1 MITRFIQAQK
11 KTYGQALNEIHNGKK
26 QSHWIWYIFPQLR
39 ELGISETSKYY
50 GIANIQ
56 EAQEYYQNDYL
67 RKNLLTIC
75 NELLN
80 IKGQTITEIVGMDDV
95 KVHSCITLFL
105 QVDKDNKTFKNII
118 DKYYNGILDYNTI
131 NILEKQKQS

>member
-1 MITRFIQAQK
+1 MITRFIQAQR
-11 KTYGQALNEIHNGKK
+11 KTFGQALKEIHNGKK

-56 EAQEYYQNDYL
+56 EAQEYYKNDYL
-67 RKNLLTIC
+67 KNNLLTIC

-80 IKGQTITEIVGMDDV
+80 IKNKTITEIFGMDDI

-105 QVDKDNKTFKNII
+105 QVDKDNKVFKDII
-118 DKYYNGILDYNTI
+118 DKYYNGILDINTI
-131 NILEKQKQS
+131 NILEEQKQS